1 MLDPA
6 EEPKSL
12 TRSQI
17 EDLRLAASKMNRV
30 EPRGFQAQMRLK
42 YCQGRVRLAQTVF
55 RWGREN
61 IKLGLAEKR
70 TRIIC
75 VGLQSAFRTAKRCQE
90 KQPLL
95 LWHYCCDKLQN
106 LILNKTQHLKLP

>member
-1 MLDPA
+1 MLDPP

-30 EPRGFQAQMRLK
+30 EPRGFQPEMTLK
-42 YCQGRVRLAQTVF
+42 YCQGRARLAQTVF
-55 RWGREN
+55 PWGREN
-61 IKLGLAEKR
+61 IELGLGEKR
-70 TRIIC
+70 TGIIC
-75 VGLQSAFRTAKRCQE
+75 VGLESAFSTAKPCQE

-95 LWHYCCDKLQN
+95 LWHYPWDKL
-106 LILNKTQHLKLP
+106 

>member
-17 EDLRLAASKMNRV
+17 KDLRLAVSKINGV
-30 EPRGFQAQMRLK
+30 ERRGFQPEMTLK
-42 YCQGRVRLAQTVF
+42 YCQGRARLAQTLF
-55 RWGREN
+55 GWGREN
-61 IKLGLAEKR
+61 IELGLAEKR
-70 TRIIC
+70 TGIIC
-75 VGLQSAFRTAKRCQE
+75 VGLQSAFSTAKRCQE

-95 LWHYCCDKLQN
+95 LWHYPWDKLHN
-106 LILNKTQHLKLP
+106 IILNKTQHLKLP

>member
-17 EDLRLAASKMNRV
+17 EDLRLAAWKMNGV
-30 EPRGFQAQMRLK
+30 ERRGFQGQITLK
-42 YCQGRVRLAQTVF
+42 YCQGRARLAETVF
-55 RWGREN
+55 GWAREN
-61 IKLGLAEKR
+61 IELGLGEKR
-70 TRIIC
+70 TGIIC
-75 VGLQSAFRTAKRCQE
+75 VALQSAFSTAKGWQE

-95 LWHYCCDKLQN
+95 LWHYPWDKLQN

>member
-1 MLDPA
+1 M
-6 EEPKSL
+6 
-12 TRSQI
+12 
-17 EDLRLAASKMNRV
+17 AAWKMNGV
-30 EPRGFQAQMRLK
+30 ERRGFQAQMRLK

-75 VGLQSAFRTAKRCQE
+75 VGLESAFSTAKRCQE

-95 LWHYCCDKLQN
+95 LWHYPWDKLHN
-106 LILNKTQHLKLP
+106 LILNKTQYLKLP